1 VRVEV
6 PIGNLGRV
14 IFNRGTKGG
23 VVLESKP
30 GRGAVRAKFSK
41 RESSLDE
48 MNTLAVTT
56 LKGNSAIIYIGQQ
69 VPFMTTENFRA
80 RNTISQAQST
90 NFRDV
95 RTGFKI
101 LPQFGKDQVILEI
114 APHQSRIIKGNIEK
128 TDLNTIIRGQVGEWI
143 KLGGLS
149 QSSDENK
156 FLKLPVEI
164 RPSR

>member
-1 VRVEV
+1 MRVEV

-69 VPFMTTENFRA
+69 VPFTTTGNFR
-80 RNTISQAQST
+80 
-90 NFRDV
+90 
-95 RTGFKI
+95 G
-101 LPQFGKDQVILEI
+101 
-114 APHQSRIIKGNIEK
+114 
-128 TDLNTIIRGQVGEWI
+128 
-143 KLGGLS
+143 
-149 QSSDENK
+149 
-156 FLKLPVEI
+156 
-164 RPSR
+164 